1 MVIYMETNM
10 INNLIGKICVV
21 ELDNGQ
27 IFCSKLAQIEN
38 NEVWFKTKNGKYI
51 MDRRDKIT
59 RIYEYPG
66 KADDVTEVVT

>member
-1 MVIYMETNM
+1 M
-10 INNLIGKICVV
+10 IDRFIGKICVV

-27 IFCSKLAQIEN
+27 IFCSRLVQIEN
-38 NEVWFKTKNGKYI
+38 NEVWFTSKSGKYV

>member
-1 MVIYMETNM
+1 METNM
-10 INNLIGKICVV
+10 IDRFIGKICVV

-27 IFCSKLAQIEN
+27 IFCSKLVQIEN
-38 NEVWFKTKNGKYI
+38 NEVWFRSKSGKYV

-66 KADDVTEVVT
+66 KSDDVTEVVT

>member
-1 MVIYMETNM
+1 M
-10 INNLIGKICVV
+10 IDRFIGKICVV

-59 RIYEYPG
+59 RIYEYPR

>member
-1 MVIYMETNM
+1 M
-10 INNLIGKICVV
+10 IDRFIGKICVV

-27 IFCSKLAQIEN
+27 IFCSRLVQIEN
-38 NEVWFKTKNGKYI
+38 NEVWFRSKSGKYV